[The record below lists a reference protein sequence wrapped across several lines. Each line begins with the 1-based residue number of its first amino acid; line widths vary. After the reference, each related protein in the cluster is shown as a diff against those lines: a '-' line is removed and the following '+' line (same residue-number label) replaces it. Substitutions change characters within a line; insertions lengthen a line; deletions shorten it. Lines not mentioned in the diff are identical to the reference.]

1 MKNEKTLEFRG
12 SSFTA
17 LIPFLIFIVIT
28 ISLSFANAADLNMM
42 IGAGVIGLLVGMLF
56 VKDLA
61 EYWNVILE
69 GLGSK
74 VGMTAVMLWLVV
86 GIYGNI
92 LKSGH
97 IVEGLVWLSVK
108 LHMSGAVFTVA
119 AFIFAAVFAMATGSG
134 FGTISTMSFIIYPA
148 GILLGSN
155 PAVLAGAILSGAAVG
170 DNLAPVSD
178 TTIIAATSQE
188 YNHKDGTADIGGTV
202 RTRSPLVVVGGMIAI
217 VLFFIFGGSGNVLD
231 AGQAQTLLAQY
242 QMPTGLL
249 LLIPTIIVI
258 ILAVRGINIF
268 ACLGIGIAAALVI
281 GLGAGLF
288 DFSAIV
294 SIQDGALVGAI
305 PSGVAGMTTV
315 SILLILVVS
324 MGNLLVRSGCMETTV
339 DWLNNTII
347 KTPRSAELAIFS
359 LASIFGIL
367 IAAINTIANI
377 CVAPFVNAIGRK
389 NNLHPYRSANILAT
403 TICSFPFF
411 APFGGCV
418 LLLLGGL
425 SSIRDAYPFLPQ
437 LSPTDMLF
445 TAFYPWAIWFVTLV
459 ACLTG
464 YGRIFE
470 GKNGEPIKAKTEA
483 DSIDMTQN
491 K

>member
-1 MKNEKTLEFRG
+1 MRENKKLEFRG
-12 SSFTA
+12 GSFMA
-17 LIPFLIFIVIT
+17 LIPFAIFIVIT
-28 ISLSFANAADLNMM
+28 IGLSFANAADLNMM
-42 IGAGVIGLLVGMLF
+42 IGAGVVGLLVGMLF
-56 VKDLA
+56 VKDLEA
-61 EYWNVILE
+61 YWDTILA

-97 IVEGLVWLSVK
+97 IVEGLVWLGVQ
-108 LHMSGAVFTVA
+108 LNMSGAAFTVA
-119 AFIFAAVFAMATGSG
+119 AFVFAALFAMATGSG
-134 FGTISTMSFIIYPA
+134 FGTFTTLSFIEYPA

-188 YNHKDGTADIGGTV
+188 YNNKEGAADIGGTV
-202 RTRSPLVVVGGMIAI
+202 RTRSPLVIVGFVVAA
-217 VLFFIFGGSGNVLD
+217 VLFFIFGGSGGATLD
-231 AGQAQTLLAQY
+231 PNHAAELLAAY
-242 QMPTGLL
+242 QMPAGLL
-249 LLIPTIIVI
+249 LLIPTALVI
-258 ILAVRGINIF
+258 YLAVRGKNIF
-268 ACLGIGIAAALVI
+268 ACLGIGSVVAIVI
-281 GLGAGLF
+281 GLVAGLF

-294 SIQDGALVGAI
+294 AIEDGALVGAI

-324 MGNLLVRSGCMETTV
+324 MGELLTRSGCMEATV
-339 DWLNNTII
+339 NWLNSSVI
-347 KTPRSAELAIFS
+347 KSPRGAELAIFS
-359 LASIFGIL
+359 LSTIFGIL

-411 APFGGCV
+411 VPFGGCV

-425 SSIRDAYPFLPQ
+425 SSMKDAYPFLPE
-437 LSPTDMLF
+437 LAATDMFF
-445 TAFYPWAIWFVTLV
+445 TAFYPWAIWVITLV
-459 ACLTG
+459 ACITG
-464 YGRIFE
+464 WGRLFE
-470 GKNGEPIKAKTEA
+470 GKNGEPVKTLNE
-483 DSIDMTQN
+483 SV
-491 K
+491 KK

>member
-1 MKNEKTLEFRG
+1 MRENKKLEFRG
-12 SSFTA
+12 GSFMA
-17 LIPFLIFIVIT
+17 LIPFAIFIVIT
-28 ISLSFANAADLNMM
+28 IGLSFANAADLNMM
-42 IGAGVIGLLVGMLF
+42 IGAGVVGLLVGMLF
-56 VKDLA
+56 VKDLEA
-61 EYWNVILE
+61 YWDTILA

-97 IVEGLVWLSVK
+97 IVEGLVWLGVQ
-108 LHMSGAVFTVA
+108 LNMSGAAFTVA
-119 AFIFAAVFAMATGSG
+119 AFVFAALFAMATGSG
-134 FGTISTMSFIIYPA
+134 FGTISTMSFILYPA

-188 YNHKDGTADIGGTV
+188 YNNKEGAADIGGTV
-202 RTRSPLVVVGGMIAI
+202 RTRSPLVIVGFVVAA
-217 VLFFIFGGSGNVLD
+217 VLFFIFGGSGGATLD
-231 AGQAQTLLAQY
+231 PNHAAELLAAY
-242 QMPTGLL
+242 QMPAGLL
-249 LLIPTIIVI
+249 LLIPTALVI
-258 ILAVRGINIF
+258 YLAVRGKNIF
-268 ACLGIGIAAALVI
+268 ACLGIGSVVAIVI
-281 GLGAGLF
+281 GLVAGLF

-294 SIQDGALVGAI
+294 AIEDGALVGAI
-305 PSGVAGMTTV
+305 PSGVAGMTAV

-324 MGNLLVRSGCMETTV
+324 MGELLTRSGCMEATV
-339 DWLNNTII
+339 NWLNSSVI
-347 KTPRSAELAIFS
+347 KSPRGAELAIFS
-359 LASIFGIL
+359 LSTIFGIL

-411 APFGGCV
+411 VPFGGCV

-425 SSIRDAYPFLPQ
+425 SSMKDAYPFLPE
-437 LSPTDMLF
+437 LAATDMFF
-445 TAFYPWAIWFVTLV
+445 TAFYPWAIWVITLV
-459 ACLTG
+459 ACITG
-464 YGRIFE
+464 WGRLFE
-470 GKNGEPIKAKTEA
+470 GKNGEPVKTLNE
-483 DSIDMTQN
+483 SV
-491 K
+491 KK

>member
-1 MKNEKTLEFRG
+1 MSENKKLEFRG
-12 SSFTA
+12 GSFMA
-17 LIPFLIFIVIT
+17 LIPFAIFIVIT
-28 ISLSFANAADLNMM
+28 IGLSFANAADLNMM
-42 IGAGVIGLLVGMLF
+42 IGAGVVGLLVGMLF
-56 VKDLA
+56 VKDLEA
-61 EYWNVILE
+61 YWDTILA

-97 IVEGLVWLSVK
+97 IVEGLVWLGVQ
-108 LHMSGAVFTVA
+108 LNMSGAAFTVA
-119 AFIFAAVFAMATGSG
+119 AFVFAALFAMATGSG
-134 FGTISTMSFIIYPA
+134 FGTISTMSFILYPA

-188 YNHKDGTADIGGTV
+188 YNNKGGTADIGGTV
-202 RTRSPLVVVGGMIAI
+202 RTRSPLVIVGFVVAA
-217 VLFFIFGGSGNVLD
+217 VLFFIFGGSGGATLD
-231 AGQAQTLLAQY
+231 PNHAAELLAAY
-242 QMPTGLL
+242 QMPAGLL
-249 LLIPTIIVI
+249 LLIPTALVI
-258 ILAVRGINIF
+258 YLAVRGKNIF
-268 ACLGIGIAAALVI
+268 ACLGIGSVVAIVI
-281 GLGAGLF
+281 GLVAGLF

-294 SIQDGALVGAI
+294 AIEDGALVGAI

-324 MGNLLVRSGCMETTV
+324 MGELLTRSGCMEATV
-339 DWLNNTII
+339 NWLNSSVI
-347 KTPRSAELAIFS
+347 KSPRGAELAIFS
-359 LASIFGIL
+359 LSTIFGIL

-411 APFGGCV
+411 VPFGGCV

-425 SSIRDAYPFLPQ
+425 SSMKDAYPFLPE
-437 LSPTDMLF
+437 LAATDMFF
-445 TAFYPWAIWFVTLV
+445 TAFYPWAIWVVTLV
-459 ACLTG
+459 ACITG
-464 YGRIFE
+464 WGRLFE
-470 GKNGEPIKAKTEA
+470 GKNGEPVKTLNE
-483 DSIDMTQN
+483 SV
-491 K
+491 KK

>member
-1 MKNEKTLEFRG
+1 MRENKKLEFRG
-12 SSFTA
+12 GSFMA
-17 LIPFLIFIVIT
+17 LIPFAIFIVIT
-28 ISLSFANAADLNMM
+28 IGLSFANAADLNMM
-42 IGAGVIGLLVGMLF
+42 IGAGVVGLLVGMLF
-56 VKDLA
+56 VKDLEA
-61 EYWNVILE
+61 YWDTILA

-97 IVEGLVWLSVK
+97 IVEGLVWLGVQ
-108 LHMSGAVFTVA
+108 LNMSGAAFTVA
-119 AFIFAAVFAMATGSG
+119 AFVFAALFAMATGSG
-134 FGTISTMSFIIYPA
+134 FGTISTMSFILYPA

-188 YNHKDGTADIGGTV
+188 YNNKEGAADIGGTV
-202 RTRSPLVVVGGMIAI
+202 RTRSPLVIVGFVVAA
-217 VLFFIFGGSGNVLD
+217 VLFFIFGGSGGATLD
-231 AGQAQTLLAQY
+231 PNHAAELLAAY
-242 QMPTGLL
+242 QMPAGLL
-249 LLIPTIIVI
+249 LLIPTALVI
-258 ILAVRGINIF
+258 YLAVRGKNIF
-268 ACLGIGIAAALVI
+268 ACLGIGSVVAIVI
-281 GLGAGLF
+281 GLVAGLF

-294 SIQDGALVGAI
+294 AIEDGALVGAI

-324 MGNLLVRSGCMETTV
+324 MGELLTRSGCMEATV
-339 DWLNNTII
+339 NWLNSSVI
-347 KTPRSAELAIFS
+347 KSPRGAELAIFS
-359 LASIFGIL
+359 LSTIFGIL

-411 APFGGCV
+411 VPFGGCV

-425 SSIRDAYPFLPQ
+425 SSMKDAYPFLPE
-437 LSPTDMLF
+437 LAATDMFF
-445 TAFYPWAIWFVTLV
+445 TAFYPWAIWVITLV
-459 ACLTG
+459 ACISG
-464 YGRIFE
+464 WGRLFE
-470 GKNGEPIKAKTEA
+470 GKNGEPVKTLNE
-483 DSIDMTQN
+483 SV
-491 K
+491 KK

>member
-1 MKNEKTLEFRG
+1 MRENKKLEFRG
-12 SSFTA
+12 GSFMA
-17 LIPFLIFIVIT
+17 LIPFAIFIVIT
-28 ISLSFANAADLNMM
+28 IGLSFANAADLNMM
-42 IGAGVIGLLVGMLF
+42 IGAGVVGLLVGMLF
-56 VKDLA
+56 VKDLEA
-61 EYWNVILE
+61 YWDTILA

-97 IVEGLVWLSVK
+97 IVEGLVWLGVQ
-108 LHMSGAVFTVA
+108 LNMSGAAFTVA
-119 AFIFAAVFAMATGSG
+119 AFVFAALFAMATGSG
-134 FGTISTMSFIIYPA
+134 FGTISTMSFILYPA

-188 YNHKDGTADIGGTV
+188 YNNKEGAADIGGTV
-202 RTRSPLVVVGGMIAI
+202 RTRSPLVIVGFVVAA
-217 VLFFIFGGSGNVLD
+217 VLFFIFGGSGGATLD
-231 AGQAQTLLAQY
+231 PNHAAELLAAY
-242 QMPTGLL
+242 QMPAGLL
-249 LLIPTIIVI
+249 LLIPTALVI
-258 ILAVRGINIF
+258 YLAVRGKNIF
-268 ACLGIGIAAALVI
+268 ACLGIGSVVAIVI
-281 GLGAGLF
+281 GLVAGLF

-294 SIQDGALVGAI
+294 AIEDGALVGAI

-324 MGNLLVRSGCMETTV
+324 MGELLTRSGCMEATV
-339 DWLNNTII
+339 NWLNSSVI
-347 KTPRSAELAIFS
+347 KSPRGAELAIFS
-359 LASIFGIL
+359 LSTVFGIL

-411 APFGGCV
+411 VPFGGCV

-425 SSIRDAYPFLPQ
+425 SSMKDAYPFLPE
-437 LSPTDMLF
+437 LAATDMFF
-445 TAFYPWAIWFVTLV
+445 TAFYPWAIWVITLV
-459 ACLTG
+459 ACITG
-464 YGRIFE
+464 WGRLFE
-470 GKNGEPIKAKTEA
+470 GKNGEPVKTLNE
-483 DSIDMTQN
+483 SV
-491 K
+491 KK

>member
-1 MKNEKTLEFRG
+1 MRENKKLEFRG
-12 SSFTA
+12 GSFMA
-17 LIPFLIFIVIT
+17 LIPFAIFIVIT
-28 ISLSFANAADLNMM
+28 IGLSFANAADLNMM
-42 IGAGVIGLLVGMLF
+42 IGAGVVGLLVGMLF
-56 VKDLA
+56 VKDLEA
-61 EYWNVILE
+61 YWDTILA

-97 IVEGLVWLSVK
+97 IVEGLVGLGVQ
-108 LHMSGAVFTVA
+108 LNMSGAAFTVA
-119 AFIFAAVFAMATGSG
+119 AFVFAALFAMATGSG
-134 FGTISTMSFIIYPA
+134 FGTISTMSFILYPA

-188 YNHKDGTADIGGTV
+188 YNNKEGAADIGGTV
-202 RTRSPLVVVGGMIAI
+202 RTRSPLVIVGFVVAA
-217 VLFFIFGGSGNVLD
+217 VLFFIFGGSGGATLD
-231 AGQAQTLLAQY
+231 PNHAAELLAAY
-242 QMPTGLL
+242 QMPAGLL
-249 LLIPTIIVI
+249 LLIPTALVI
-258 ILAVRGINIF
+258 YLAVRGKNIF
-268 ACLGIGIAAALVI
+268 ACLGIGSVVAIVI
-281 GLGAGLF
+281 GLVAGLF

-294 SIQDGALVGAI
+294 AIEDGALVGAI

-324 MGNLLVRSGCMETTV
+324 MGELLTRSGCMEATV
-339 DWLNNTII
+339 NWLNSSVI
-347 KTPRSAELAIFS
+347 KSPCGAELAIFS
-359 LASIFGIL
+359 LSTIFGIL

-411 APFGGCV
+411 VPFGGCV

-425 SSIRDAYPFLPQ
+425 SSMKDAYPFLPE
-437 LSPTDMLF
+437 LAATDMFF
-445 TAFYPWAIWFVTLV
+445 TAFYPWAIWVVTLV
-459 ACLTG
+459 ACITG
-464 YGRIFE
+464 WGRLFE
-470 GKNGEPIKAKTEA
+470 GKNGEPVKTLNE
-483 DSIDMTQN
+483 SV
-491 K
+491 KK

>member
-1 MKNEKTLEFRG
+1 MRENKKLEFRG
-12 SSFTA
+12 GSFMA
-17 LIPFLIFIVIT
+17 LIPFAIFIVIT
-28 ISLSFANAADLNMM
+28 IGLSFANAADLNMM
-42 IGAGVIGLLVGMLF
+42 IGAGVVGLLVGMLF
-56 VKDLA
+56 VKDLEA
-61 EYWNVILE
+61 YWDTILA

-97 IVEGLVWLSVK
+97 IVEGLVWLGVQ
-108 LHMSGAVFTVA
+108 LNMSGAAFTVA
-119 AFIFAAVFAMATGSG
+119 AFVFAALFAMATGSG
-134 FGTISTMSFIIYPA
+134 FGTISTMSFILYPA

-155 PAVLAGAILSGAAVG
+155 PAVLAGAILSGTAVG

-188 YNHKDGTADIGGTV
+188 YNNKEGAADIGGTV
-202 RTRSPLVVVGGMIAI
+202 RTRSPLVIVGFVVAA
-217 VLFFIFGGSGNVLD
+217 VLFFIFGGSGGATLD
-231 AGQAQTLLAQY
+231 PNHAAELLAAY
-242 QMPTGLL
+242 QMPAGLL
-249 LLIPTIIVI
+249 LLIPTALVI
-258 ILAVRGINIF
+258 YLAVRGKNIF
-268 ACLGIGIAAALVI
+268 ACLGIGSVVAIVI
-281 GLGAGLF
+281 GLVAGLF

-294 SIQDGALVGAI
+294 AIEDGALVGAI

-324 MGNLLVRSGCMETTV
+324 MGELLTRSGCMEATV
-339 DWLNNTII
+339 NWLNSSVI
-347 KTPRSAELAIFS
+347 KSPRGAELAIFS
-359 LASIFGIL
+359 LSTIFGIL

-411 APFGGCV
+411 VPFGGCV

-425 SSIRDAYPFLPQ
+425 SSMKDAYPFLPE
-437 LSPTDMLF
+437 LAATDMFF
-445 TAFYPWAIWFVTLV
+445 TAFYPWAIWVITLV
-459 ACLTG
+459 ACITG
-464 YGRIFE
+464 WGRLFE
-470 GKNGEPIKAKTEA
+470 GKNGEPVKTLNE
-483 DSIDMTQN
+483 SV
-491 K
+491 KK

>member
-1 MKNEKTLEFRG
+1 MRENKKLEFRG
-12 SSFTA
+12 GSFMA
-17 LIPFLIFIVIT
+17 LIPFAIFIVIT
-28 ISLSFANAADLNMM
+28 IGLSFANAADLNMM
-42 IGAGVIGLLVGMLF
+42 IGAGVVGLLVGMLF
-56 VKDLA
+56 VKDLEA
-61 EYWNVILE
+61 YWDTILA

-97 IVEGLVWLSVK
+97 IVEGLVWLGVQ
-108 LHMSGAVFTVA
+108 LNMSGAAFTVA
-119 AFIFAAVFAMATGSG
+119 AFVFAALFAMATGSG
-134 FGTISTMSFIIYPA
+134 FGTISTMSFILYPA

-188 YNHKDGTADIGGTV
+188 YNNKEGAADIGGTV
-202 RTRSPLVVVGGMIAI
+202 RTRSPLVIVGFVVAA
-217 VLFFIFGGSGNVLD
+217 VLFFIFGGSGGATLD
-231 AGQAQTLLAQY
+231 PNHAAELLAAY
-242 QMPTGLL
+242 QMPAGLL
-249 LLIPTIIVI
+249 LLIPTALVI
-258 ILAVRGINIF
+258 YLAVRGKNIF
-268 ACLGIGIAAALVI
+268 ACLGIGSVVAIVI
-281 GLGAGLF
+281 GLVAGLF

-294 SIQDGALVGAI
+294 AIEDGALVGAI

-324 MGNLLVRSGCMETTV
+324 MGELLTRSGCMEATV
-339 DWLNNTII
+339 NWLNSSVI
-347 KTPRSAELAIFS
+347 KSPRGAELAIFS
-359 LASIFGIL
+359 LSTIFGIL

-389 NNLHPYRSANILAT
+389 INLHPYRSANILAT

-411 APFGGCV
+411 VPFGGCV

-425 SSIRDAYPFLPQ
+425 SSMKDAYPFLPE
-437 LSPTDMLF
+437 LAATDMFF
-445 TAFYPWAIWFVTLV
+445 TAFYPWAIWVITLV
-459 ACLTG
+459 ACITG
-464 YGRIFE
+464 WGRLFE
-470 GKNGEPIKAKTEA
+470 GKNGEPVKTLNE
-483 DSIDMTQN
+483 SV
-491 K
+491 KK

>member
-1 MKNEKTLEFRG
+1 MRENKKLEFRG
-12 SSFTA
+12 GSFMA
-17 LIPFLIFIVIT
+17 LIPFAIFIVIT
-28 ISLSFANAADLNMM
+28 IGLSFANAADLNMM
-42 IGAGVIGLLVGMLF
+42 IGAGVVGLLVGMLF
-56 VKDLA
+56 VKDLEA
-61 EYWNVILE
+61 YWDTILA

-97 IVEGLVWLSVK
+97 IVEGLVWLGVQ
-108 LHMSGAVFTVA
+108 LNMSGAAFTVA
-119 AFIFAAVFAMATGSG
+119 AFVFAALFAMATGSG
-134 FGTISTMSFIIYPA
+134 FGTISTMSFILYPA

-188 YNHKDGTADIGGTV
+188 YNNKEGAADIGGTV
-202 RTRSPLVVVGGMIAI
+202 RTRSPLVIVGFVVAA
-217 VLFFIFGGSGNVLD
+217 VLFFIFGGSGGATLD
-231 AGQAQTLLAQY
+231 PNHAAELLAAY
-242 QMPTGLL
+242 QMPAGLL
-249 LLIPTIIVI
+249 LLIPTALVI
-258 ILAVRGINIF
+258 YLAVRGKNIF
-268 ACLGIGIAAALVI
+268 ACLGIGSVVAIVI
-281 GLGAGLF
+281 GLVAGLL

-294 SIQDGALVGAI
+294 AIEDGALVGAI

-324 MGNLLVRSGCMETTV
+324 MGELLTRSGCMEATV
-339 DWLNNTII
+339 NWLNSSVI
-347 KTPRSAELAIFS
+347 KSPCGAELAIFS
-359 LASIFGIL
+359 LSTIFGIL

-411 APFGGCV
+411 VPFGGCV

-425 SSIRDAYPFLPQ
+425 SSMKDAYPFLPE
-437 LSPTDMLF
+437 LAATDMFF
-445 TAFYPWAIWFVTLV
+445 TAFYPWAIWVVTLV
-459 ACLTG
+459 ACITG
-464 YGRIFE
+464 WGRLFE
-470 GKNGEPIKAKTEA
+470 GKNGEPVKTLNE
-483 DSIDMTQN
+483 SV
-491 K
+491 KK

>member
-1 MKNEKTLEFRG
+1 MRENKKLEFRG
-12 SSFTA
+12 GSFMA
-17 LIPFLIFIVIT
+17 LIPFAIFIVIT
-28 ISLSFANAADLNMM
+28 IGLSFANAADLNMM
-42 IGAGVIGLLVGMLF
+42 IGAGVVGLLVGMLF
-56 VKDLA
+56 VKDLEA
-61 EYWNVILE
+61 YWDTILA

-97 IVEGLVWLSVK
+97 IVEGLVWLGVQ
-108 LHMSGAVFTVA
+108 LNMSGAAFTVA
-119 AFIFAAVFAMATGSG
+119 AFVFAALFAMATGSG
-134 FGTISTMSFIIYPA
+134 FGTISTMSFILYPA

-188 YNHKDGTADIGGTV
+188 YNNKEGAADIGGTV
-202 RTRSPLVVVGGMIAI
+202 RTRSPLVIVGFVVAA
-217 VLFFIFGGSGNVLD
+217 VLFFIFGGSGGATLD
-231 AGQAQTLLAQY
+231 PNHAAELLAAY
-242 QMPTGLL
+242 QMPAGLL
-249 LLIPTIIVI
+249 LLIPTALVI
-258 ILAVRGINIF
+258 YLAVRGKNIF
-268 ACLGIGIAAALVI
+268 ACLGIGSVVAIVI
-281 GLGAGLF
+281 GLVAGLF

-294 SIQDGALVGAI
+294 AIEDGALVGAI

-324 MGNLLVRSGCMETTV
+324 MGELLTRSGCMEATV
-339 DWLNNTII
+339 NWLNSSVI
-347 KTPRSAELAIFS
+347 KSPCGAELAIFS
-359 LASIFGIL
+359 LSTIFGIL

-411 APFGGCV
+411 VPFGGCV

-425 SSIRDAYPFLPQ
+425 SSMKDAYPFLPE
-437 LSPTDMLF
+437 LAATDMFF
-445 TAFYPWAIWFVTLV
+445 TAFYPWAIWVITLV
-459 ACLTG
+459 ACITG
-464 YGRIFE
+464 WGRLFE
-470 GKNGEPIKAKTEA
+470 GKNGEPVKTLNE
-483 DSIDMTQN
+483 SV
-491 K
+491 KK

>member
-1 MKNEKTLEFRG
+1 MRGNKKLEFRG
-12 SSFTA
+12 GSFMA
-17 LIPFLIFIVIT
+17 LIPFAIFIVIT
-28 ISLSFANAADLNMM
+28 IGLSFANAADLNMM
-42 IGAGVIGLLVGMLF
+42 IGAGVVGLLVGMLF
-56 VKDLA
+56 VKDLEA
-61 EYWNVILE
+61 YWDTILA

-97 IVEGLVWLSVK
+97 IVEGLVWLGVQ
-108 LHMSGAVFTVA
+108 LNMSGAAFTVA
-119 AFIFAAVFAMATGSG
+119 AFVFAALFAMATGSG
-134 FGTISTMSFIIYPA
+134 FGTISTMSFILYPA

-188 YNHKDGTADIGGTV
+188 YNNKEGAADIGGTV
-202 RTRSPLVVVGGMIAI
+202 RTRSPLVIVGFVVAA
-217 VLFFIFGGSGNVLD
+217 VLFFIFGGSGGATLD
-231 AGQAQTLLAQY
+231 PNHAAELLAAY
-242 QMPTGLL
+242 QMPAGLL
-249 LLIPTIIVI
+249 LLIPTARVI
-258 ILAVRGINIF
+258 YLAVRGKNIF
-268 ACLGIGIAAALVI
+268 ACLGIGSVVAIVI
-281 GLGAGLF
+281 GLVAGLF

-294 SIQDGALVGAI
+294 AIEDGALVGAI

-324 MGNLLVRSGCMETTV
+324 MGELLTRSGCMEATV
-339 DWLNNTII
+339 NWLNSSVI
-347 KTPRSAELAIFS
+347 KSPRGAELAIFS
-359 LASIFGIL
+359 LSTIFGIL

-411 APFGGCV
+411 VPFGGCV

-425 SSIRDAYPFLPQ
+425 SSMKDAYPFLPE
-437 LSPTDMLF
+437 LAATDMFF
-445 TAFYPWAIWFVTLV
+445 TAFYPWAIWVVTLV
-459 ACLTG
+459 ACITG
-464 YGRIFE
+464 WGRLFE
-470 GKNGEPIKAKTEA
+470 GKNGEPVKTLNE
-483 DSIDMTQN
+483 SV
-491 K
+491 KK

>member
-1 MKNEKTLEFRG
+1 MRENKKLEFRG
-12 SSFTA
+12 GSFMA
-17 LIPFLIFIVIT
+17 LIPFAIFIVIT
-28 ISLSFANAADLNMM
+28 IGLSFANAADLNMM
-42 IGAGVIGLLVGMLF
+42 IGAGVVGLLVGMLF
-56 VKDLA
+56 VKDLEA
-61 EYWNVILE
+61 YWDTILA

-97 IVEGLVWLSVK
+97 IVEGLVWLGVQ
-108 LHMSGAVFTVA
+108 LNMSGAAFTVA
-119 AFIFAAVFAMATGSG
+119 AFVFAALFAMATGSG
-134 FGTISTMSFIIYPA
+134 FGTISTMSFILYPA

-188 YNHKDGTADIGGTV
+188 YNNKEGAADIGGTV
-202 RTRSPLVVVGGMIAI
+202 RTRSPLVIVGFVVAA
-217 VLFFIFGGSGNVLD
+217 VLFFIFGGSGGATLD
-231 AGQAQTLLAQY
+231 PNHAAELLAAY
-242 QMPTGLL
+242 QMPAGLL
-249 LLIPTIIVI
+249 LLIPTALVI
-258 ILAVRGINIF
+258 YLAVRGKNIF
-268 ACLGIGIAAALVI
+268 ACLGIGSVVAIVI
-281 GLGAGLF
+281 GLVAGLF

-294 SIQDGALVGAI
+294 AIEDGALVGAI
-305 PSGVAGMTTV
+305 PSGVSGMTTV

-324 MGNLLVRSGCMETTV
+324 MGELLTRSGCMEATV
-339 DWLNNTII
+339 NWLNSSVI
-347 KTPRSAELAIFS
+347 KSPRGAELAIFS
-359 LASIFGIL
+359 LSTIFGIL

-411 APFGGCV
+411 VPFGGCV

-425 SSIRDAYPFLPQ
+425 SSMKDAYPFLPE
-437 LSPTDMLF
+437 LAATDMFF
-445 TAFYPWAIWFVTLV
+445 TAFYPWAIWVITLV
-459 ACLTG
+459 ACITG
-464 YGRIFE
+464 WGRLFE
-470 GKNGEPIKAKTEA
+470 GKNGEPVKTLNE
-483 DSIDMTQN
+483 SV
-491 K
+491 KK

>member
-1 MKNEKTLEFRG
+1 MRENKKLEFRG
-12 SSFTA
+12 GSFMA
-17 LIPFLIFIVIT
+17 LIPFAIFIVIT
-28 ISLSFANAADLNMM
+28 IGLSFANAADLNMM
-42 IGAGVIGLLVGMLF
+42 IGAGVVGLLVGMLF
-56 VKDLA
+56 VKDLEA
-61 EYWNVILE
+61 YWDTILA

-97 IVEGLVWLSVK
+97 IVEGLVWLGVQ
-108 LHMSGAVFTVA
+108 LNMNGAAFTVA
-119 AFIFAAVFAMATGSG
+119 AFVFAALFAMATGSG
-134 FGTISTMSFIIYPA
+134 FGTISTMSFILYPA

-188 YNHKDGTADIGGTV
+188 YNNKEGAADIGGTV
-202 RTRSPLVVVGGMIAI
+202 RTRSPLVIVGFVVAA
-217 VLFFIFGGSGNVLD
+217 VLFFIFGGSGGATLD
-231 AGQAQTLLAQY
+231 PNHAAELLAAY
-242 QMPTGLL
+242 QMPAGLL
-249 LLIPTIIVI
+249 LLIPTALVI
-258 ILAVRGINIF
+258 YLAVRGKNIF
-268 ACLGIGIAAALVI
+268 ACLGIGSVVAIVI
-281 GLGAGLF
+281 GLVAGLF

-294 SIQDGALVGAI
+294 AIEDGALVGAI

-324 MGNLLVRSGCMETTV
+324 MGELLTRSGCMEATV
-339 DWLNNTII
+339 NWLNSSVI
-347 KTPRSAELAIFS
+347 KSPRGAELAIFS
-359 LASIFGIL
+359 LSTIFGIL

-411 APFGGCV
+411 VPFGGCV

-425 SSIRDAYPFLPQ
+425 SSMKDAYPFLPE
-437 LSPTDMLF
+437 LAATDMFF
-445 TAFYPWAIWFVTLV
+445 TAFYPWAIWVITLV
-459 ACLTG
+459 ACITG
-464 YGRIFE
+464 WGRLFE
-470 GKNGEPIKAKTEA
+470 GKNGEPVKTLNE
-483 DSIDMTQN
+483 SV
-491 K
+491 KK

>member
-1 MKNEKTLEFRG
+1 MRENKKLEFRG
-12 SSFTA
+12 GSFMA
-17 LIPFLIFIVIT
+17 LIPFAIFIVIT
-28 ISLSFANAADLNMM
+28 IGLSFANAADLNMM
-42 IGAGVIGLLVGMLF
+42 IGAGVVGLLVGMLF
-56 VKDLA
+56 VKDLEA
-61 EYWNVILE
+61 YWDTILA

-97 IVEGLVWLSVK
+97 IVEGLVWLGVQ
-108 LHMSGAVFTVA
+108 LNMSGAAFTVA
-119 AFIFAAVFAMATGSG
+119 AFVFAALFAMATGSG
-134 FGTISTMSFIIYPA
+134 FGTISTMSFILYPA

-188 YNHKDGTADIGGTV
+188 YNNKEGAADIGGTV
-202 RTRSPLVVVGGMIAI
+202 RTRSPLVIVGFVVAA
-217 VLFFIFGGSGNVLD
+217 VLFFIFGGSGGATLD
-231 AGQAQTLLAQY
+231 PNHAAELLAAY
-242 QMPTGLL
+242 QMPAGLL
-249 LLIPTIIVI
+249 LLIPTALVI
-258 ILAVRGINIF
+258 YLAVRGKNIF
-268 ACLGIGIAAALVI
+268 ACLGIGSVVAIVI
-281 GLGAGLF
+281 GLVAGLF

-294 SIQDGALVGAI
+294 AIEDGALVGAI

-324 MGNLLVRSGCMETTV
+324 MGELLTRSGCMEATV
-339 DWLNNTII
+339 NWLNSSVI
-347 KTPRSAELAIFS
+347 KSPCGAELAIFS
-359 LASIFGIL
+359 LSTIFGIL

-411 APFGGCV
+411 VPFGGCV

-425 SSIRDAYPFLPQ
+425 SSMKDAYPFLPE
-437 LSPTDMLF
+437 LAATDMFF
-445 TAFYPWAIWFVTLV
+445 TAFYPWAIWVVTLV
-459 ACLTG
+459 ACITG
-464 YGRIFE
+464 WGRLFE
-470 GKNGEPIKAKTEA
+470 DKNGEPVKTLNE
-483 DSIDMTQN
+483 SV
-491 K
+491 KK

>member
-1 MKNEKTLEFRG
+1 MRENKKLEFRG
-12 SSFTA
+12 GSFMA
-17 LIPFLIFIVIT
+17 LIPFAIFIVIT
-28 ISLSFANAADLNMM
+28 IGLSFANAADLNMM
-42 IGAGVIGLLVGMLF
+42 IGAGVVGLLVGMLF
-56 VKDLA
+56 VKDLEA
-61 EYWNVILE
+61 YWDTILA

-97 IVEGLVWLSVK
+97 IVEGLVWLGVQ
-108 LHMSGAVFTVA
+108 LNMSGAAFTVA
-119 AFIFAAVFAMATGSG
+119 AFVFAALFAMATGSG
-134 FGTISTMSFIIYPA
+134 FGTISTMSFILYPA

-188 YNHKDGTADIGGTV
+188 YNNKEGAADIGGTV
-202 RTRSPLVVVGGMIAI
+202 RTRSPLVIVGFVVAA
-217 VLFFIFGGSGNVLD
+217 VLFFIFGGSGAATLD
-231 AGQAQTLLAQY
+231 PNHAAELLAAY
-242 QMPTGLL
+242 QMPAGLL
-249 LLIPTIIVI
+249 LLIPTALVI
-258 ILAVRGINIF
+258 YLAVRGKNIF
-268 ACLGIGIAAALVI
+268 ACLGIGSVVAIVI
-281 GLGAGLF
+281 GLVAGLF

-294 SIQDGALVGAI
+294 AIEDGALVGAI

-324 MGNLLVRSGCMETTV
+324 MGELLTRSGCMEATV
-339 DWLNNTII
+339 NWLNSSVI
-347 KTPRSAELAIFS
+347 KSPRGAELAIFS
-359 LASIFGIL
+359 LSTIFGIL

-411 APFGGCV
+411 VPFGGCV

-425 SSIRDAYPFLPQ
+425 SSMKDAYPFLPE
-437 LSPTDMLF
+437 LAATDMFF
-445 TAFYPWAIWFVTLV
+445 TAFYPWAIWVITLV
-459 ACLTG
+459 ACITG
-464 YGRIFE
+464 WGRLFE
-470 GKNGEPIKAKTEA
+470 GKNGEPVKTLNE
-483 DSIDMTQN
+483 SV
-491 K
+491 KK

>member
-1 MKNEKTLEFRG
+1 MRENKKLEFRG
-12 SSFTA
+12 GSFMA
-17 LIPFLIFIVIT
+17 LIPFAIFIVIT
-28 ISLSFANAADLNMM
+28 IGLSFANAADLNMM
-42 IGAGVIGLLVGMLF
+42 IGAGVVGLLVGMLF
-56 VKDLA
+56 VKDLEA
-61 EYWNVILE
+61 YWDTILA

-97 IVEGLVWLSVK
+97 IVEGLVWLGVQ
-108 LHMSGAVFTVA
+108 LNMSGAAFTVA
-119 AFIFAAVFAMATGSG
+119 AFVFAALFAMATGSG
-134 FGTISTMSFIIYPA
+134 FGTISTMSFILYPA

-188 YNHKDGTADIGGTV
+188 YNNKEGAADIGGTV
-202 RTRSPLVVVGGMIAI
+202 RTRSPLVIVGFVVAA
-217 VLFFIFGGSGNVLD
+217 VLFFIFGGSGGATLD
-231 AGQAQTLLAQY
+231 PNHAAELLAAY
-242 QMPTGLL
+242 QMPAGLL
-249 LLIPTIIVI
+249 LLIPTALVI
-258 ILAVRGINIF
+258 YLAVRGKNIF
-268 ACLGIGIAAALVI
+268 ACLGIGSVVAIVI
-281 GLGAGLF
+281 GLVAGLF

-294 SIQDGALVGAI
+294 AIEDGALVGAI

-324 MGNLLVRSGCMETTV
+324 MGELLTRSGCMEATV
-339 DWLNNTII
+339 NWLNSSVI
-347 KTPRSAELAIFS
+347 KSPRGAELAIFS
-359 LASIFGIL
+359 LSTIFGIL

-411 APFGGCV
+411 VPFGGCV

-425 SSIRDAYPFLPQ
+425 SSMKDAYPFLPE
-437 LSPTDMLF
+437 LAATDMFF
-445 TAFYPWAIWFVTLV
+445 TAFYPWAIWDITLV
-459 ACLTG
+459 ACITG
-464 YGRIFE
+464 WGRLFE
-470 GKNGEPIKAKTEA
+470 GKNGEPVKTLNE
-483 DSIDMTQN
+483 SV
-491 K
+491 KK

>member
-1 MKNEKTLEFRG
+1 MRENKKLEFRG
-12 SSFTA
+12 GSFMA
-17 LIPFLIFIVIT
+17 LIPFAIFIVIT
-28 ISLSFANAADLNMM
+28 IGLSFANAADLNMM
-42 IGAGVIGLLVGMLF
+42 IGAGVVGLLVGMLF
-56 VKDLA
+56 VKDLEA
-61 EYWNVILE
+61 YWDTILA

-97 IVEGLVWLSVK
+97 IVEGLVWLGVQ
-108 LHMSGAVFTVA
+108 LNMSGAAFTVA
-119 AFIFAAVFAMATGSG
+119 AFVFAALFAMATGSG
-134 FGTISTMSFIIYPA
+134 FGTISTMSFILYPA

-188 YNHKDGTADIGGTV
+188 YNNKEGAADIGGTV
-202 RTRSPLVVVGGMIAI
+202 RTRSPLVIVGFVVAA
-217 VLFFIFGGSGNVLD
+217 VLFFIFGGSGGATLD
-231 AGQAQTLLAQY
+231 PNHAAELLAAY
-242 QMPTGLL
+242 QMPAGLL
-249 LLIPTIIVI
+249 LLIPTALVI
-258 ILAVRGINIF
+258 YLAVRGKNIF
-268 ACLGIGIAAALVI
+268 ACLGIGSVVAIVI
-281 GLGAGLF
+281 GLVAGLF

-294 SIQDGALVGAI
+294 AIEDGALVGAI

-324 MGNLLVRSGCMETTV
+324 MGELLTRSGCMEATV
-339 DWLNNTII
+339 NWLNSSVI
-347 KTPRSAELAIFS
+347 KSPRGAELAIFS
-359 LASIFGIL
+359 LSTIFGIL

-411 APFGGCV
+411 VPFGGCV

-425 SSIRDAYPFLPQ
+425 SSMKDAYPFLPE
-437 LSPTDMLF
+437 LAATDMFF
-445 TAFYPWAIWFVTLV
+445 TAFYPWAIWVITLV
-459 ACLTG
+459 ACITG
-464 YGRIFE
+464 CGRLFE
-470 GKNGEPIKAKTEA
+470 GKNGEPVKTLNE
-483 DSIDMTQN
+483 SV
-491 K
+491 KK

>member
-1 MKNEKTLEFRG
+1 MRENKKLEFRG
-12 SSFTA
+12 GSFMA
-17 LIPFLIFIVIT
+17 LIPFAIFIVIT
-28 ISLSFANAADLNMM
+28 IGLSFANAADLNMM
-42 IGAGVIGLLVGMLF
+42 IGAGVVGLLVGMLF
-56 VKDLA
+56 VKDLEA
-61 EYWNVILE
+61 YWDTILA

-97 IVEGLVWLSVK
+97 IVEGLVWLGVQ
-108 LHMSGAVFTVA
+108 LNMSGAAFTVA
-119 AFIFAAVFAMATGSG
+119 AFVFAALFAMATGSG
-134 FGTISTMSFIIYPA
+134 FGTISTMSFILYPA

-188 YNHKDGTADIGGTV
+188 YNNKEGAADIGGTV
-202 RTRSPLVVVGGMIAI
+202 RTRSPLVIVGFVVAA
-217 VLFFIFGGSGNVLD
+217 VLFFIFGGSGGATLD
-231 AGQAQTLLAQY
+231 PNHAAELLAAY
-242 QMPTGLL
+242 QMPAGLL
-249 LLIPTIIVI
+249 LLIPTALVI
-258 ILAVRGINIF
+258 YLAVRGKNIF
-268 ACLGIGIAAALVI
+268 ACLGIGSVVAIVI
-281 GLGAGLF
+281 GLVAGLF

-294 SIQDGALVGAI
+294 AIEDGALVGAI

-324 MGNLLVRSGCMETTV
+324 MGELLTRSGCMEATV
-339 DWLNNTII
+339 NWLNSSVI
-347 KTPRSAELAIFS
+347 KSPCGAELAIFS
-359 LASIFGIL
+359 LSTIFGIL

-411 APFGGCV
+411 VPFGGCV
-418 LLLLGGL
+418 LLLLSGL
-425 SSIRDAYPFLPQ
+425 SSMKDAYPFLPE
-437 LSPTDMLF
+437 LAATDMFF
-445 TAFYPWAIWFVTLV
+445 TAFYPWAIWVVTLV
-459 ACLTG
+459 ACITG
-464 YGRIFE
+464 WGRLFE
-470 GKNGEPIKAKTEA
+470 GKNGEPVKTLNE
-483 DSIDMTQN
+483 SV
-491 K
+491 KK

>member
-1 MKNEKTLEFRG
+1 MRENKKLEFRG
-12 SSFTA
+12 GSFMA
-17 LIPFLIFIVIT
+17 LIPFAIFIVIT
-28 ISLSFANAADLNMM
+28 IGLSFANAADLNMM
-42 IGAGVIGLLVGMLF
+42 IGAGVVGLLVGMLF
-56 VKDLA
+56 VKDLEA
-61 EYWNVILE
+61 YWDTILA

-97 IVEGLVWLSVK
+97 IVEGLVWLGVQ
-108 LHMSGAVFTVA
+108 LNMSGAAFTVA
-119 AFIFAAVFAMATGSG
+119 AFVFAALFAMATGSG
-134 FGTISTMSFIIYPA
+134 FGTISTMSFILYPA

-188 YNHKDGTADIGGTV
+188 YNNKEGAADIGGTV
-202 RTRSPLVVVGGMIAI
+202 RTRSPLVIVGFVVAA
-217 VLFFIFGGSGNVLD
+217 VLFFIFGGSGGATLD
-231 AGQAQTLLAQY
+231 PNHAAELLAAY
-242 QMPTGLL
+242 QMPAGLL
-249 LLIPTIIVI
+249 LLIPTALVI
-258 ILAVRGINIF
+258 YLAVRGKNIF
-268 ACLGIGIAAALVI
+268 ACLGIGSVVAIVI
-281 GLGAGLF
+281 GLVAGLF

-294 SIQDGALVGAI
+294 AIEDGALVGAI

-324 MGNLLVRSGCMETTV
+324 MGELLTRSGCMEATV
-339 DWLNNTII
+339 NWLNSSVI
-347 KTPRSAELAIFS
+347 KSPRGAKLAIFS
-359 LASIFGIL
+359 LSTIFGIL

-411 APFGGCV
+411 VPFGGCV

-425 SSIRDAYPFLPQ
+425 SSMKDAYPFLPE
-437 LSPTDMLF
+437 LAATDMFF
-445 TAFYPWAIWFVTLV
+445 TAFYPWAIWVITLV
-459 ACLTG
+459 ACITG
-464 YGRIFE
+464 WGRLFE
-470 GKNGEPIKAKTEA
+470 GKNGEPVKTLNE
-483 DSIDMTQN
+483 SV
-491 K
+491 KK

>member
-1 MKNEKTLEFRG
+1 MRENKKLEFRG
-12 SSFTA
+12 GSFMA
-17 LIPFLIFIVIT
+17 LIPFAIFIVIT
-28 ISLSFANAADLNMM
+28 IGLSFANAADLNMM
-42 IGAGVIGLLVGMLF
+42 IGAGVVGLLVGMLF
-56 VKDLA
+56 VKDLEA
-61 EYWNVILE
+61 YWDTILA

-97 IVEGLVWLSVK
+97 IVEGLVWLGVQ
-108 LHMSGAVFTVA
+108 LNMSGAAFTVA
-119 AFIFAAVFAMATGSG
+119 AFVFAALFAMATGSG
-134 FGTISTMSFIIYPA
+134 FGTISTMSFILYPA

-188 YNHKDGTADIGGTV
+188 YNNKEGAADIGGTV
-202 RTRSPLVVVGGMIAI
+202 RTRSPLVIVGFVVAA
-217 VLFFIFGGSGNVLD
+217 VLFFIFGGSGGATLD
-231 AGQAQTLLAQY
+231 PNHAAELLAAY
-242 QMPTGLL
+242 QMPAGLL
-249 LLIPTIIVI
+249 LLIPTALVI
-258 ILAVRGINIF
+258 YLAVRGKNIF
-268 ACLGIGIAAALVI
+268 ACLGIGSVVAIVI
-281 GLGAGLF
+281 GLVAGLF

-294 SIQDGALVGAI
+294 AIEDGALVGAI

-324 MGNLLVRSGCMETTV
+324 MGELLTRSGCMEATV
-339 DWLNNTII
+339 NWLNSSVI
-347 KTPRSAELAIFS
+347 KSPRGAELAIFS
-359 LASIFGIL
+359 LSTIFGIL

-411 APFGGCV
+411 VPFGGCV

-425 SSIRDAYPFLPQ
+425 SSMKDAYPFLPE
-437 LSPTDMLF
+437 LAATDMFF
-445 TAFYPWAIWFVTLV
+445 TAFYPWAIWVVTLV
-459 ACLTG
+459 ACITG
-464 YGRIFE
+464 WGRLFE
-470 GKNGEPIKAKTEA
+470 GKNGEPVKTLNE
-483 DSIDMTQN
+483 SV
-491 K
+491 KK

>member
-1 MKNEKTLEFRG
+1 MRENKKLEFRG
-12 SSFTA
+12 GSFMA
-17 LIPFLIFIVIT
+17 LIPFAIFIVIT
-28 ISLSFANAADLNMM
+28 IGLSFANAADLNMM
-42 IGAGVIGLLVGMLF
+42 IGAGVVGLLVGMLF
-56 VKDLA
+56 VKDLEA
-61 EYWNVILE
+61 YWDTILA

-97 IVEGLVWLSVK
+97 IVEGLVWLGVQ
-108 LHMSGAVFTVA
+108 LNMSGAAFTVA
-119 AFIFAAVFAMATGSG
+119 AFVFAALFAMATGS
-134 FGTISTMSFIIYPA
+134 GTISTMSFILYPA

-188 YNHKDGTADIGGTV
+188 YNNKEGAADIGGTV
-202 RTRSPLVVVGGMIAI
+202 RTRSPLVIVGFVVAA
-217 VLFFIFGGSGNVLD
+217 VLFFIFGGSGGATLD
-231 AGQAQTLLAQY
+231 PNHAAELLAAY
-242 QMPTGLL
+242 QMPAGLL
-249 LLIPTIIVI
+249 LLIPTALVI
-258 ILAVRGINIF
+258 YLAVRGKNIF
-268 ACLGIGIAAALVI
+268 ACLGIGSVVAIVI
-281 GLGAGLF
+281 GLVAGLF

-294 SIQDGALVGAI
+294 AIEDGALVGAI

-324 MGNLLVRSGCMETTV
+324 MGELLTRSGCMEATV
-339 DWLNNTII
+339 NWLNSSVI
-347 KTPRSAELAIFS
+347 KSPRGAELAIFS
-359 LASIFGIL
+359 LSTIFGIL

-411 APFGGCV
+411 VPFGGCV

-425 SSIRDAYPFLPQ
+425 SSMKDAYPFLPE
-437 LSPTDMLF
+437 LAATDMFF
-445 TAFYPWAIWFVTLV
+445 TAFYPWAIWVITLV
-459 ACLTG
+459 ACITG
-464 YGRIFE
+464 WGRLFE
-470 GKNGEPIKAKTEA
+470 GKNGEPVKTLNE
-483 DSIDMTQN
+483 SV
-491 K
+491 KK

>member
-1 MKNEKTLEFRG
+1 MRENKKLEFRG
-12 SSFTA
+12 GSFMA
-17 LIPFLIFIVIT
+17 LIPFAIFIVIT
-28 ISLSFANAADLNMM
+28 IGLSFANAADLNMM
-42 IGAGVIGLLVGMLF
+42 IGAGVVGLLVGMLF
-56 VKDLA
+56 VKDLEA
-61 EYWNVILE
+61 YWDTILA

-97 IVEGLVWLSVK
+97 IVEGLIWLGVQ
-108 LHMSGAVFTVA
+108 LNMSGAAFTVA
-119 AFIFAAVFAMATGSG
+119 AFVFAALFAMATGSG
-134 FGTISTMSFIIYPA
+134 FGTISTMSFILYPA

-188 YNHKDGTADIGGTV
+188 YNNKEGAADIGGTV
-202 RTRSPLVVVGGMIAI
+202 RTRSPLVIVGFVVAA
-217 VLFFIFGGSGNVLD
+217 VLFFIFGGSGGATLD
-231 AGQAQTLLAQY
+231 PNHAAELLAAY
-242 QMPTGLL
+242 QMPAGLL
-249 LLIPTIIVI
+249 LLIPTALVI
-258 ILAVRGINIF
+258 YLAVRGKNIF
-268 ACLGIGIAAALVI
+268 ACLGIGSVVAIVI
-281 GLGAGLF
+281 GLVAGLF

-294 SIQDGALVGAI
+294 AIEDGALVGAI

-324 MGNLLVRSGCMETTV
+324 MGELLTRSGCMEATV
-339 DWLNNTII
+339 NWLNSSVI
-347 KTPRSAELAIFS
+347 KSPCGAELAIFS
-359 LASIFGIL
+359 LSTIFGIL

-411 APFGGCV
+411 VPFGGCV

-425 SSIRDAYPFLPQ
+425 SSMKDAYPFLPE
-437 LSPTDMLF
+437 LAATDMFF
-445 TAFYPWAIWFVTLV
+445 TAFYPWAIWVVTLV
-459 ACLTG
+459 ACITG
-464 YGRIFE
+464 WGRLFE
-470 GKNGEPIKAKTEA
+470 GKNGEPVKTLNE
-483 DSIDMTQN
+483 SV
-491 K
+491 KK

>member
-1 MKNEKTLEFRG
+1 MSENKKLEFRG
-12 SSFTA
+12 GSFMA
-17 LIPFLIFIVIT
+17 LIPFAIFIVIT
-28 ISLSFANAADLNMM
+28 IGLSFANAADLNMM
-42 IGAGVIGLLVGMLF
+42 IGAGVVGLLVGMLF
-56 VKDLA
+56 VKDLEA
-61 EYWNVILE
+61 YWDTILA

-97 IVEGLVWLSVK
+97 IVEGLVWLGVQ
-108 LHMSGAVFTVA
+108 LNMSGAAFTVA
-119 AFIFAAVFAMATGSG
+119 AFVFAALFAMATGSG
-134 FGTISTMSFIIYPA
+134 FGTISTMSFILYPA

-188 YNHKDGTADIGGTV
+188 YNNKEGAADIGGTV
-202 RTRSPLVVVGGMIAI
+202 RTRSPLVIVGFVVAA
-217 VLFFIFGGSGNVLD
+217 VLFFIFGGSGGATLD
-231 AGQAQTLLAQY
+231 PNHAAELLAAY
-242 QMPTGLL
+242 QMPAGLL
-249 LLIPTIIVI
+249 LLIPTALVI
-258 ILAVRGINIF
+258 YLAVRGKNIF
-268 ACLGIGIAAALVI
+268 ACLGIGSVVAIVI
-281 GLGAGLF
+281 GLVAGLF

-294 SIQDGALVGAI
+294 AIEDGALVGAI

-324 MGNLLVRSGCMETTV
+324 MGELLTRSGCMEATV
-339 DWLNNTII
+339 NWLNSSVI
-347 KTPRSAELAIFS
+347 KSPRGAELAIFS
-359 LASIFGIL
+359 LSTIFGIL

-411 APFGGCV
+411 VPFGGCV

-425 SSIRDAYPFLPQ
+425 SSMKDAYPFLPE
-437 LSPTDMLF
+437 LAATDMFF
-445 TAFYPWAIWFVTLV
+445 TAFYPWAIWVVTLV
-459 ACLTG
+459 ACITG
-464 YGRIFE
+464 WGRLFE
-470 GKNGEPIKAKTEA
+470 GKNGEPVKTLNE
-483 DSIDMTQN
+483 SV
-491 K
+491 KK

>member
-1 MKNEKTLEFRG
+1 MRENKKLEFRG
-12 SSFTA
+12 GSFMA
-17 LIPFLIFIVIT
+17 LIPFAIFIVIT
-28 ISLSFANAADLNMM
+28 IGLSFANAADLNMM
-42 IGAGVIGLLVGMLF
+42 IGAGVVGLLVGMLF
-56 VKDLA
+56 VKDLEA
-61 EYWNVILE
+61 YWDTILA

-97 IVEGLVWLSVK
+97 IVEGLVWLGVQ
-108 LHMSGAVFTVA
+108 LNMSGAAFTVA
-119 AFIFAAVFAMATGSG
+119 AFVFAALFAMATGSG
-134 FGTISTMSFIIYPA
+134 FGTISTMSFILYPA

-188 YNHKDGTADIGGTV
+188 YNNKEGAADIGGTV
-202 RTRSPLVVVGGMIAI
+202 RTRSPLVIVGFVVAA
-217 VLFFIFGGSGNVLD
+217 VLFFIFGGSGGATLD
-231 AGQAQTLLAQY
+231 PNHAAELLAAY
-242 QMPTGLL
+242 QMPAGLL
-249 LLIPTIIVI
+249 LLIPTALVI
-258 ILAVRGINIF
+258 YLAVRGKNIF
-268 ACLGIGIAAALVI
+268 ACLGIGSVVAIVI
-281 GLGAGLF
+281 GLVAGLF

-294 SIQDGALVGAI
+294 AIEDGALVGAI

-324 MGNLLVRSGCMETTV
+324 MGELLTRSGCMEATV
-339 DWLNNTII
+339 NWLNSSVI
-347 KTPRSAELAIFS
+347 KSPRGAELAIFS
-359 LASIFGIL
+359 LSTIFGIL

-411 APFGGCV
+411 VPFGGCV

-425 SSIRDAYPFLPQ
+425 SSMKDAYPFLPE
-437 LSPTDMLF
+437 LGATDMFF
-445 TAFYPWAIWFVTLV
+445 TAFYPWAIWVITLV
-459 ACLTG
+459 ACITG
-464 YGRIFE
+464 WGRLFE
-470 GKNGEPIKAKTEA
+470 GKNGEPVKTLNE
-483 DSIDMTQN
+483 SV
-491 K
+491 KK